1 MTMKT
6 IKLLAGALMAI
17 SCIPAHAQNQEPESM
32 ESMAEKAAD
41 ALAKQLN
48 LDDYQIFRV
57 DSTFLHD
64 YKAMNEEINEL
75 RRSQATNSELYYRVS
90 DYWCSRID
98 STFQTFFTEEQW
110 KSYMRTEM
118 GREKRAR
125 DKRIAKR
132 NQKEKE
138 GNK

>member
-1 MTMKT
+1 M
-6 IKLLAGALMAI
+6 AL
-17 SCIPAHAQNQEPESM
+17 SCATGFAQNQEPESL

-41 ALAKQLN
+41 ELARQLN

-64 YKAMNEEINEL
+64 YKALNQEIAEL

-90 DYWCSRID
+90 DYWGNRID
-98 STFQTFFTEEQW
+98 STFHSFFTDEQW
-110 KSYMRTEM
+110 KSYMKTEL

-132 NQKEKE
+132 KQEESGK
-138 GNK
+138 

>member
-1 MTMKT
+1 MKT
-6 IKLLAGALMAI
+6 LKYLAGALMAL
-17 SCIPAHAQNQEPESM
+17 SCTTGFAQNQEPESM

-41 ALAKQLN
+41 ELARQLN

-64 YKAMNEEINEL
+64 YKALNEEIAEL
-75 RRSQATNSELYYRVS
+75 RRSQATNPELYFRIS
-90 DYWCSRID
+90 DYWGNRID
-98 STFQTFFTEEQW
+98 STFRSFFTDEQW
-110 KSYMRTEM
+110 KSYMKTEL

-132 NQKEKE
+132 QEKE
-138 GNK
+138 ESGK